1 MKKFFVLFTIVLF
14 TGVIAC
20 SGKEEK
26 ADAKR
31 DKTVAGHQMTNNAN
45 NEFEGVVLS
54 TQDASRYTYIKYKTA
69 DGKELWAAVSQT
81 RLNKGD
87 KIKLINAQPMM
98 NFESKSLKKR
108 FDKIYFAE
116 GVIVNGKQNASNPHK
131 MEGAMPKD
139 GIHSGK
145 NPHISENITN
155 VDTSK
160 VKKLNGGVTV
170 KEILDNPANFK
181 GKTVKLRAVVV
192 KFLPD
197 IMKMNWVHLKD
208 ASTDKDITMTTKEK
222 FKVGDTVEV
231 QGVVAVDKDFGFG
244 YYYKVLIEGG
254 KRIK

>member
-1 MKKFFVLFTIVLF
+1 MKKLLVLVAIVSLV
-14 TGVIAC
+14 GVVAC
-20 SGKEEK
+20 NKKEGKTESSKK
-26 ADAKR
+26 APVSKQQ
-31 DKTVAGHQMTNNAN
+31 VANSD
-45 NEFEGVVLS
+45 FEGVVLS
-54 TQDASRYTYIKYKTA
+54 TQDASRYTYIEYKTP
-69 DGKELWAAVSQT
+69 DGRVLWAAVLQT
-81 RLNKGD
+81 KLNKGD

-98 NFESKSLKKR
+98 NFESKSLNKH

-116 GVIVNGKQNASNPHK
+116 GIEINGKPNSNPHK
-131 MEGAMPKD
+131 MEMAMPED

-145 NPHISENITN
+145 NPHISQDIAN

-160 VKKLNGGVTV
+160 VKKLENGVTI
-170 KEILDNPANFK
+170 KDILDNSKNFN

-222 FKVGDTVEV
+222 FKVGETVEV
-231 QGVVAVDKDFGFG
+231 QGVVGVDKDFGFG
-244 YYYKVLIEGG
+244 YYYKVLIENG

>member
-1 MKKFFVLFTIVLF
+1 MKRLLVLVIIALLL
-14 TGVIAC
+14 GVIAC
-20 SGKEEK
+20 NNKE
-26 ADAKR
+26 R
-31 DKTVAGHQMTNNAN
+31 KTESVKKIHVSENQTVNNTNND
-45 NEFEGVVLS
+45 FEGVVLS
-54 TQDASRYTYIKYKTA
+54 TQDASRYTYIEYKTA
-69 DGKELWAAVSQT
+69 DGRVLWAAVLKT
-81 RLNKGD
+81 KLNKGD

-98 NFESKSLKKR
+98 NFESKSLNKH

-116 GVIVNGKQNASNPHK
+116 GVIINGKSNSSNPHK
-131 MEGAMPKD
+131 MEMKMPED

-145 NPHISENITN
+145 NPHISQDIAR

-160 VKKLNGGVTV
+160 VKKLNGGVTI
-170 KEILDNPANFK
+170 KEILENPANYK

-222 FKVGDTVEV
+222 FKVGD
-231 QGVVAVDKDFGFG
+231 VVKIEGTIAVDKDFGFG
-244 YYYKVLIEGG
+244 YYYKVLIENG